1 MKRQGR
7 GPRDWWLGRGCDSC
21 LFLYDAAPL
30 ELEGR
35 LALGRVGGGAGGK
48 RWWRKSPRVGPRQEE
63 KAPPRGG
70 RRRCQKSRHE
80 LRPSAS
86 GSARPALCD
95 PVDYTVHGIL
105 CDPVDYTVHGFSRPE
120 LWSGWPFPSPG
131 NLPDPGI
138 EPRSPALQAD
148 SLPAEPPGKPKNT
161 GVGNLSLLFLNQGI
175 FLTQELNWGLLHCRR
190 ILHQLSYQGSIH
202 TPLCSRQ
209 INDKDV
215 LWSTGN

>member
-161 GVGNLSLLFLNQGI
+161 GVGSLSLLQQIFPTQGS
-175 FLTQELNWGLLHCRR
+175 NWGLLRCRW
-190 ILHQLSYQGSIH
+190 ILYQLSSQGS
-202 TPLCSRQ
+202 PLEGEAWC
-209 INDKDV
+209 
-215 LWSTGN
+215 

>member
-95 PVDYTVHGIL
+95 PVDYTVHG
-105 CDPVDYTVHGFSRPE
+105 FSRPE

-148 SLPAEPPGKPKNT
+148 SLPAELY
-161 GVGNLSLLFLNQGI
+161 LSPVLFLFHHRNSVS
-175 FLTQELNWGLLHCRR
+175 ERH
-190 ILHQLSYQGSIH
+190 
-202 TPLCSRQ
+202 
-209 INDKDV
+209 
-215 LWSTGN
+215 